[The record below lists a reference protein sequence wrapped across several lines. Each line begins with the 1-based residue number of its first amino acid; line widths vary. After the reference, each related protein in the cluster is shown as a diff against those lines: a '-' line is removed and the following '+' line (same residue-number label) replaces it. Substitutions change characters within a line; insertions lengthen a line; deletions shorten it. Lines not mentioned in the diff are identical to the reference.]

1 MTKQEIVA
9 NLSDELG
16 LSKKDASTAYDIVI
30 SKIIEGLKVEK
41 KVAINGLG
49 TFTVK
54 ERAAREGRNP
64 ATGETITIPASINV
78 GFKVAKVLKDDLN
91 K

>member
-1 MTKQEIVA
+1 MTKLEIVA

-16 LSKKDASTAYDIVI
+16 LSKKEAGQAYDIVVA
-30 SKIIEGLKVEK
+30 KIIDGLKVEG

-49 TFTVK
+49 TFQVK

-64 ATGETITIPASINV
+64 ATGDTIVIPASKNV
-78 GFKVAKVLKDDLN
+78 AFKVAKVLKDDLN

>member
-1 MTKQEIVA
+1 MNKQEIVA
-9 NLSDELG
+9 NLSDELQ
-16 LSKKDASTAYDIVI
+16 LSKKDASQAYDIVFA
-30 SKIIEGLKVEK
+30 KIIEGLKIDG

-49 TFTVK
+49 TFAVK

-64 ATGETITIPASINV
+64 KTGETITLPSSKNITFKPA
-78 GFKVAKVLKDDLN
+78 KTLKDEFN

>member
-1 MTKQEIVA
+1 MNKQEIVA
-9 NLSDELG
+9 NLSDELQ
-16 LSKKDASTAYDIVI
+16 LSKKDASQAYDIVFA
-30 SKIIEGLKVEK
+30 KIIEGLKIDG

-49 TFTVK
+49 TFAVK

-64 ATGETITIPASINV
+64 KTGETITIPSSKNIT
-78 GFKVAKVLKDDLN
+78 FKPAKTLKDEFN

>member
-1 MTKQEIVA
+1 MNKQEIVA
-9 NLSDELG
+9 NLSDELQ
-16 LSKKDASTAYDIVI
+16 LSKKDASQAYDIVFA
-30 SKIIEGLKVEK
+30 KIIEGLKVDG

-49 TFTVK
+49 TFAVK

-64 ATGETITIPASINV
+64 KTGETITIPSSKNV
-78 GFKVAKVLKDDLN
+78 TFKPAKTLKDEFN